1 MTYIPYLSTLVTF
14 TFTIAVFNRYR
25 QRGGGHLFLWGVGLL
40 FYGLGTL
47 SEVILG
53 LTFNVFILKL
63 WYLTGA
69 MLTAAWLG
77 MGTVHLLI
85 RKGNIAQIM
94 TWVLTAVSLLAL
106 ILIIIA
112 PANRTAYDVTH
123 PASEQYKD
131 ILTRNGLM
139 ILLTI
144 LLNIYGTLTLV
155 GGAIYSAFLFW
166 RKRVLASRMFGNIL
180 IAAGALSPALGGTF
194 LRAGFTDFLYLS
206 EFIGAIL
213 MYIGFVM
220 ATSGKTGDAANY
232 PSTPVPSPPLN
243 PS

>member
-14 TFTIAVFNRYR
+14 AFTVAVYNRYR
-25 QRGGGHLFLWGVGLL
+25 QRGGTHLLLWALGLL

-47 SEVILG
+47 SEVILS
-53 LTFNVFILKL
+53 LTFNAFVLKI

-85 RKGNIAQIM
+85 RKGRAAQIT
-94 TWVLTAVSLLAL
+94 TWILAAVSLLAF
-106 ILIIIA
+106 ILVIIA
-112 PANRTAYDVTH
+112 PTLSASYNVTL

-131 ILTRNGLM
+131 ILTRSGLT
-139 ILLTI
+139 IFLTI
-144 LLNIYGTLTLV
+144 LLNIYGTITLV

-166 RKRVLASRMFGNIL
+166 RKKILANRMFGNVI
-180 IAAGALSPALGGTF
+180 IAAGALSPALGGT
-194 LRAGFTDFLYLS
+194 LLKAGYADMLYIS

-213 MYIGFVM
+213 MFVGFVM
-220 ATSGKTGDAANY
+220 STSGKTD
-232 PSTPVPSPPLN
+232 TVEL
-243 PS
+243 

>member
-1 MTYIPYLSTLVTF
+1 MTYIPYFSTIITF
-14 TFTIAVFNRYR
+14 AFVVAVYTRYR
-25 QRGGGHLFLWGVGLL
+25 QRGGTHLLLWAVGLF

-47 SEVILG
+47 SEVILS
-53 LTFNVFILKL
+53 LTFNVFVLKI

-77 MGTVHLLI
+77 QGTVHLLI
-85 RKGNIAQIM
+85 RKGNIARIS
-94 TWVLTAVSLLAL
+94 TWVLGVVSVLAL
-106 ILIIIA
+106 FLVLSA
-112 PANRTAYDVTH
+112 PALSGNYEVTL

-131 ILTRNGLM
+131 FLTRGGLT

-166 RKRVLASRMFGNIL
+166 RKKILANRMFGNIL
-180 IAAGALSPALGGTF
+180 IAAGALSPAVGGS
-194 LRAGFTDFLYLS
+194 LLKAGLADMLYLS

-220 ATSGKTGDAANY
+220 ATSGKTG
-232 PSTPVPSPPLN
+232 SSLFE
-243 PS
+243 

>member
-1 MTYIPYLSTLVTF
+1 MTYIPYFSTIITF
-14 TFTIAVFNRYR
+14 AFVVAVYTRYR
-25 QRGGGHLFLWGVGLL
+25 QRGGTHLLLWAVGLL

-47 SEVILG
+47 SEVILS
-53 LTFNVFILKL
+53 LTFNVFVLKI

-77 MGTVHLLI
+77 QGTVHLLI
-85 RKGNIAQIM
+85 RKGSTARIS
-94 TWVLTAVSLLAL
+94 TWVLGGVSVLAL
-106 ILIIIA
+106 FLVLSA
-112 PANRTAYDVTH
+112 PALSGSYEITR

-131 ILTRNGLM
+131 FLTRGGLT

-166 RKRVLASRMFGNIL
+166 RKKILANRMFGNIL
-180 IAAGALSPALGGTF
+180 SSAGALSPAVGGS
-194 LRAGFTDFLYLS
+194 LLKAGLADMLYLS

-220 ATSGKTGDAANY
+220 ATSGKTG
-232 PSTPVPSPPLN
+232 SSLFE
-243 PS
+243 

>member
-1 MTYIPYLSTLVTF
+1 MNYIPYLSTIITF
-14 TFTIAVFNRYR
+14 AFVVAVYNRYR
-25 QRGGGHLFLWGVGLL
+25 QRGGIHLLLWAVGLL
-40 FYGLGTL
+40 LYGLGTL
-47 SEVILG
+47 SEVILS
-53 LTFNVFILKL
+53 LTFNVIVLKI

-85 RKGNIAQIM
+85 RKGSTAKIL
-94 TWVLTAVSLLAL
+94 TWVLAAVSALAL
-106 ILIIIA
+106 FLVLSA
-112 PANRTAYDVTH
+112 PTLHGNYDVTH

-131 ILTRNGLM
+131 ILTRGGLT

-166 RKRVLASRMFGNIL
+166 RKKILANRMFGNIL
-180 IAAGALSPALGGTF
+180 IAAGALSPAMGGS
-194 LRAGFTDFLYLS
+194 LLKAGLADMLYLS
-206 EFIGAIL
+206 EFVGAIL

-220 ATSGKTGDAANY
+220 ATSGKSESA
-232 PSTPVPSPPLN
+232 PSD
-243 PS
+243 

>member
-1 MTYIPYLSTLVTF
+1 MNYIPYLSTIVTF
-14 TFTIAVFNRYR
+14 AFVVAVYNRYR
-25 QRGGGHLFLWGVGLL
+25 QRGGIHLLLWAVGLL
-40 FYGLGTL
+40 LYGLGTL
-47 SEVILG
+47 SEVILS
-53 LTFNVFILKL
+53 LTFNVIVLKI

-85 RKGNIAQIM
+85 RKGSTAKIL
-94 TWVLTAVSLLAL
+94 TWVLAAVSVLAL
-106 ILIIIA
+106 FLVLSA
-112 PANRTAYDVTH
+112 PTLHGNYDVTH

-131 ILTRNGLM
+131 ILTRGGLT

-166 RKRVLASRMFGNIL
+166 RKKILANRMFGNIL
-180 IAAGALSPALGGTF
+180 IAVGALSPAMGGS
-194 LRAGFTDFLYLS
+194 LLKAGLADMLYLS
-206 EFIGAIL
+206 EFVGAIL

-220 ATSGKTGDAANY
+220 ATSGKSE
-232 PSTPVPSPPLN
+232 STPSD
-243 PS
+243 

>member
-1 MTYIPYLSTLVTF
+1 MNFLPYLSTIVTLVF
-14 TFTIAVFNRYR
+14 AVVVFNRYR
-25 QRGGGHLFLWGVGLL
+25 QRGGVYLLLWAVGLL

-53 LTFNVFILKL
+53 LTFNVMVLKS

-85 RKGNIAQIM
+85 RKGSTAQIL
-94 TWVLTAVSLLAL
+94 TLILTAVSLLAFVL
-106 ILIIIA
+106 VFAA
-112 PANRTAYDVTH
+112 PVNAAPYDVTR
-123 PASEQYKD
+123 PVSEQYKE
-131 ILTRNGLM
+131 ILTRSAPT

-166 RKRVLASRMFGNIL
+166 RKKILANRMYGNIL

-194 LRAGFTDFLYLS
+194 LRAGLTDLLYLS
-206 EFIGAIL
+206 ELIGAAL
-213 MYIGFVM
+213 MFIGFVL
-220 ATSGKTGDAANY
+220 ATSGKSVAPD
-232 PSTPVPSPPLN
+232 
-243 PS
+243 